1 MMDAPLTIVPAT
13 ALEAVARAEIDIQ
26 VATAKQYPREVKTSV
41 AHAIEMA
48 TATPDIAAECF
59 YVLKR
64 KDSRTGKVTTIEG
77 PSIRLAEIFAC
88 TWKNLAYGFRAIAD
102 DGRAVVLE
110 GVCVDYETNLRCTK
124 QVRRNVLDRN
134 GRRLSEDMVT
144 VTTMAAGSIGC
155 RNAIFGV
162 IPGIYVTQALKA
174 AKRAAVGEA
183 KSLTARRDK
192 AVAHFAKLGV
202 EEARVLGVLGREAV
216 DAITEEDV
224 QTLLGIATAIRD
236 GDTTLEQAFPPP
248 PTAGQPEPAEGRTRS
263 EALADR
269 LAQEGAR
276 PGEAPDANDPSLAEL
291 FRKRTP

>member
-1 MMDAPLTIVPAT
+1 MTEGPPAVIPVT

-26 VATAKQYPREVKTSV
+26 VTTAKQYPREVKAAV
-41 AHAIEMA
+41 ARALEMA

-59 YVLKR
+59 YVLRR
-64 KDSRTGKVTTIEG
+64 KDNRTGKVTTIEG

-88 TWKNLAYGFRAIAD
+88 TWGNLAYGFRAIAD

-134 GRRLSEDMVT
+134 GRRLSEDLVT

-162 IPGIYVTQALKA
+162 IPAVYVAQALKA

-192 AVAHFAKLGV
+192 ALAHFAKLGI
-202 EEARVLGVLGREAV
+202 EEPRVLGVLGREAV

-224 QTLLGIATAIRD
+224 QTLLGLATAIRD
-236 GDTTLEQAFPPP
+236 GDTTLEQAFPPVRP
-248 PTAGQPEPAEGRTRS
+248 AGEPEPVEGRSRS
-263 EALADR
+263 EALAER
-269 LAQEGAR
+269 LAQEGV
-276 PGEAPDANDPSLAEL
+276 GDPAAGL
-291 FRKRTP
+291 FRERKP